1 MENITPFS
9 DVIQAFYHY
18 IENDVDFFS
27 YFELT
32 EEESMEV
39 AGQRAE
45 VLLKEA
51 TSYLSRKLIVENV
64 FSNIIEV
71 EEENVSEE
79 VDGSETNTNDD
90 PDPDSQDDSKFD
102 EEPAVNTYM
111 AFAEMLTDAE
121 INLLVK
127 TMFLMYLQRDI
138 TVLRTFHGVMTS
150 SDLNMYSPANERK
163 TFIEMVEK
171 YESQLKVE
179 ISEYQMRDRVTGLF
193 VQVCE

>member
-1 MENITPFS
+1 MENVTPFS

-27 YFELT
+27 YFELD

-51 TSYLSRKLIVENV
+51 TSYLSRKLVVESV
-64 FSNIIEV
+64 FSNVIEV
-71 EEENVSEE
+71 EEEIQLEE
-79 VDGSETNTNDD
+79 GED
-90 PDPDSQDDSKFD
+90 P
-102 EEPAVNTYM
+102 EIITYM
-111 AFAEMLTDAE
+111 AFAETLTDAE

-163 TFIEMVEK
+163 TFIDMVEK
-171 YESQLKVE
+171 YEAQLKVE
-179 ISEYQMRDRVTGLF
+179 ISEYQMRDRITGQF
-193 VQVCE
+193 IQICE

>member
-1 MENITPFS
+1 MTAFS
-9 DVIQAFYHY
+9 DVIQSFYHY

-27 YFELT
+27 YFNLS
-32 EEESMEV
+32 EEECMEV

-51 TSYLSRKLIVENV
+51 TSYINRKLVVENV
-64 FSNIIEV
+64 FSKIIEV
-71 EEENVSEE
+71 EDVT
-79 VDGSETNTNDD
+79 VDQETGETV
-90 PDPDSQDDSKFD
+90 K
-102 EEPAVNTYM
+102 EIVR
-111 AFAEMLTDAE
+111 AFTETLTDGE

-127 TMFLMYLQRDI
+127 AMFLMYLQRDI

-171 YESQLKVE
+171 YEAELKIE
-179 ISEYQMRDRVTGLF
+179 ISEYQMRDRITGRF
-193 VQVCE
+193 IQICE

>member
-1 MENITPFS
+1 MENITAFS

-27 YFELT
+27 YFELS

-51 TSYLSRKLIVENV
+51 TSYLSRKMVVESV
-64 FSNIIEV
+64 FSNVIEV
-71 EEENVSEE
+71 EEETQS
-79 VDGSETNTNDD
+79 DGEDN
-90 PDPDSQDDSKFD
+90 SQDDSQTD
-102 EEPAVNTYM
+102 SDVDYTVNTYM
-111 AFAEMLTDAE
+111 AFAEKLTDAE

-163 TFIEMVEK
+163 TFVDMVEK

-179 ISEYQMRDRVTGLF
+179 ISEYQMRDRTTGKF
-193 VQVCE
+193 IQICE